1 MENNVNTLPSKEN
14 NRISIN
20 WMIFNPKEKEIDA
33 KKLNIGKGAY
43 IPKIENVEKTYIIEK
58 NNVWMRCA
66 KIANKLKRIST
77 VGSEGKIEM
86 FKKRMERVQRERKQR
101 ERELKR

>member
-33 KKLNIGKGAY
+33 KKLKIGKGAY

-58 NNVWMRCA
+58 
-66 KIANKLKRIST
+66 ISIKCFWT
-77 VGSEGKIEM
+77 RNS
-86 FKKRMERVQRERKQR
+86 RTDRKDFP
-101 ERELKR
+101 

>member
-1 MENNVNTLPSKEN
+1 MENNVNTLPSKAN

-33 KKLNIGKGAY
+33 KKLKIGKGAY

-58 NNVWMRCA
+58 NMWMRCA

-77 VGSEGKIEM
+77 VGSEEKINK
-86 FKKRMERVQRERKQR
+86 FKERMARKRR
-101 ERELKR
+101 RELTR

>member
-33 KKLNIGKGAY
+33 KKLKIGKGAT
-43 IPKIENVEKTYIIEK
+43 KIVS
-58 NNVWMRCA
+58 
-66 KIANKLKRIST
+66 KIAGFGIDNID
-77 VGSEGKIEM
+77 KIM
-86 FKKRMERVQRERKQR
+86 CG
-101 ERELKR
+101 

>member
-33 KKLNIGKGAY
+33 KKLKIGKGAY
-43 IPKIENVEKTYIIEK
+43 IPKIENVERTYIIEK

-77 VGSEGKIEM
+77 VGSEEKINK
-86 FKKRMERVQRERKQR
+86 FKGRMARKRR
-101 ERELKR
+101 RELTR

>member
-1 MENNVNTLPSKEN
+1 
-14 NRISIN
+14 
-20 WMIFNPKEKEIDA
+20 MIFNPKEKEIDA
-33 KKLNIGKGAY
+33 KKLKIGKGAY

-77 VGSEGKIEM
+77 VGSEEKINK
-86 FKKRMERVQRERKQR
+86 FKERMARKRR
-101 ERELKR
+101 RELTR

>member
-33 KKLNIGKGAY
+33 KKLKIGKGAY
-43 IPKIENVEKTYIIEK
+43 IPKIENVEKTYIIENFFFLYITHFLLICRK
-58 NNVWMRCA
+58 YS
-66 KIANKLKRIST
+66 ILLQYFIST
-77 VGSEGKIEM
+77 DKTRFFYNPCSPA
-86 FKKRMERVQRERKQR
+86 R
-101 ERELKR
+101 

>member
-20 WMIFNPKEKEIDA
+20 WMIFNPKEIDA
-33 KKLNIGKGAY
+33 KKLKIGKGAY

-77 VGSEGKIEM
+77 VGSEEKINK
-86 FKKRMERVQRERKQR
+86 FKERMARKRR
-101 ERELKR
+101 RELTR